1 MLNIISAK
9 NSGWQALY
17 FKWNGHQFAHLGID
31 PNVGYG
37 SPTIF
42 GGTSLKDKEGKVLH
56 NSFRKELPHLKWKSG
71 ASELFYAAYKFQSR
85 LLMKLDGRKY
95 T

>member
-1 MLNIISAK
+1 MLKVSTANGSA
-9 NSGWQALY
+9 WQGVYL
-17 FKWNGHQFAHLGID
+17 KWNDHQFAHLGID

-42 GGTSLKDKEGKVLH
+42 GGISIKDKEGKVLH
-56 NSFRKELPHLKWKSG
+56 NNFRKKLPHLKWKSG
-71 ASELFYAAYKFQSR
+71 ASELYYAAYTFQKR

-95 T
+95 